1 MIEDRADEMKS
12 LETIP
17 GLRSILDIE
26 FDAGGSG
33 GDELEDG
40 RVEGRR
46 EERRS
51 EDVQPFRVRPWN
63 EGPDGE
69 KLDVEREDEAMGVE
83 DWEVVVGEPLVREEG
98 EGSDSIE
105 GEGSVDLC

>member
-12 LETIP
+12 LEAIP
-17 GLRSILDIE
+17 GLRSILNIE

-51 EDVQPFRVRPWN
+51 EDVQQP
-63 EGPDGE
+63 ETMA
-69 KLDVEREDEAMGVE
+69 LMERSSTLRGRMNR
-83 DWEVVVGEPLVREEG
+83 WE
-98 EGSDSIE
+98 
-105 GEGSVDLC
+105 